1 MKKFIMS
8 KLVLLLSL
16 IGLIS
21 IGGCSLWWFYQPE
34 MPEKERELN

>member
-1 MKKFIMS
+1 MKKFIMK

-16 IGLIS
+16 MGVLC

-34 MPEKERELN
+34 MPEKKNI